1 MNGTIVSNM
10 HSTRIDLSD
19 RTRIQMIDL
28 LNARLAESLDL
39 GLQARHAHWNV
50 RGPQFISLHDLFARL
65 YSDLDRYADLLA
77 ERVVQLG
84 GLAEG
89 TVRAVVDRSNLPAYA
104 DSSDGIDHVRS
115 IATALASWS
124 SLVRKSIAPATD
136 VNDFATA
143 DILTE
148 VSRGVDKW
156 LWLVE
161 AHIAKDW
168 RTADVS

>member
-1 MNGTIVSNM
+1 MKGTIVSRM
-10 HSTRIDLSD
+10 HPTRIDLPD
-19 RTRIQMIDL
+19 RTRIQMIEL
-28 LNARLAESLDL
+28 LNTRLAEGLDL

-89 TVRAVVDRSNLPAYA
+89 TIDVVVDRSGLPKYPDPA
-104 DSSDGIDHVRS
+104 DSTDHVRS
-115 IATALASWS
+115 VATALASWS
-124 SLVRKSIAPATD
+124 PVVRNSITPATEL
-136 VNDFATA
+136 NDPATA

-161 AHIAKDW
+161 THVARD
-168 RTADVS
+168 